1 MKTVWILARSLHS
14 AMEALHKN
22 LEASAFQEDFIS
34 FRFIATAEQVRN
46 LPRGETF
53 LVVKKWHSRPDAEE
67 VLQAIKEQEW
77 QTVSLK
83 DLFLD
88 KEAALLLRKSPQ
100 L

>member
-1 MKTVWILARSLHS
+1 MD
-14 AMEALHKN
+14 ALHKN
-22 LEASAFQEDFIS
+22 LEGSAFQEDFIS

-53 LVVKKWHSRPDAEE
+53 LVVKKWRSRPDAEE
-67 VLQAIKEQEW
+67 VLQAIKEQEG

-88 KEAALLLRKSPQ
+88 K
-100 L
+100 